1 MKWNSI
7 RTKLI
12 LFMLIATIVPTVA
25 TMIISYSYT
34 TDSLKKRAIEQNHQL
49 MFQGKTNLANFIDNL
64 NRASLTIYTDFEFYR
79 QLDRGY
85 DDYTFDSY
93 TYITLQNIASSMNG
107 IWQVYFYR
115 TETKRASLV
124 IQSIPRRIYDA
135 KVHEDTARYTK
146 DGIQMQPTHLS
157 HTYGFS
163 SSPFFFPSVQVFTLH
178 RPIYRIPSNERL
190 GMLSVD
196 VKLDSLAQI
205 VDQLYVKEQE
215 SIYLLDDLG
224 HVFYA
229 DDRQLIGQQLQDS
242 WYDRD
247 QFNKQESGHFEQDG
261 AIFIHERVSTPLTNW
276 TIVKKIPKSY
286 LLQGANQA
294 AIINIMLIALSL
306 IVIIIATIIVSFRIT
321 RPVRQLVRYI
331 NQVQTGNLR
340 VDIQPVSND
349 EIGVVLKRFR
359 NMMDMINNLI
369 LREYQ
374 LELANKSNQLKAL
387 QAQINPH
394 FMNNALQSIG
404 TQALQHNAPHIYKLV
419 TALGKMMRYSMY
431 TDQSTA
437 TVQEEIDHVKAY
449 LQLQAQR
456 FENTFQAVFDI
467 DERTL
472 DIHLPKMTLQ
482 PLVENYF
489 KHGIE
494 RSVPS
499 GQLTIRCSCMQRT
512 EQQQDEAEVQYL
524 QLVVEDN
531 GRGMTLMRR
540 IELNEKLQ
548 EVHPELLGTRTSHA
562 ISRDEFLSDNAA
574 GSSSSIGL
582 VNVLARL
589 QLFTDGRSTMKVE
602 EKVPHGTRIVIEMGL
617 ERENEHEVTDR
628 R

>member
-1 MKWNSI
+1 MRWNSI

-34 TDSLKKRAIEQNHQL
+34 TDSLEKRAIEQSHQL
-49 MFQGKTNLANFIDNL
+49 MFQGKTNLANFVDNL
-64 NRASLTIYTDFEFYR
+64 NRASLTIYTDYEFYR

-93 TYITLQNIASSMNG
+93 TYVTLQNMASSMNG

-124 IQSIPRRIYDA
+124 IQSVPRRIYDA
-135 KVHEDTARYTK
+135 KLYEDTARYAK
-146 DGIQMQPTHLS
+146 NGIQMQPTHLS

-163 SSPFFFPSVQVFTLH
+163 SSPFYFPSVQVFTLH
-178 RPIYRIPSNERL
+178 RPIYRIPANDRI

-196 VKLDSLAQI
+196 VKLESLAQI
-205 VDQLYVKEQE
+205 MDQLYTLEQE
-215 SIYLLDDLG
+215 SIYLLDDSG

-229 DDRQLIGQQLQDS
+229 DDRQIIGQQLEAS
-242 WYDRD
+242 WYDRE
-247 QFNKQESGHFEQDG
+247 QINKKESGHFEQDG
-261 AIFIHERVSTPLTNW
+261 AIFIHERVATPLANW
-276 TIVKKIPKSY
+276 TLVKKIPKSY
-286 LLQGANQA
+286 LLQEANQA
-294 AIINIMLIALSL
+294 AVINMMLIALSL
-306 IVIIIATIIVSFRIT
+306 IVIIIATIVVSFRIT
-321 RPVRQLVRYI
+321 KPIRQLVRYI

-404 TQALQHNAPHIYKLV
+404 TLALQHNAPHIYKLV

-431 TDQSTA
+431 TDKSTA
-437 TVQEEIDHVKAY
+437 TVQEELEHVKAY
-449 LQLQAQR
+449 LQLQLQR
-456 FENTFQAVFDI
+456 FEDTFQAVFDI

-472 DIHLPKMTLQ
+472 DTQVPKMTLQ

-489 KHGIE
+489 KHGID

-499 GQLTIRCSCMQRT
+499 GQLAIHTRYIERT
-512 EQQQDEAEVQYL
+512 EQAQGIVVPCL
-524 QLVVEDN
+524 QLIVEDN

-540 IELNEKLQ
+540 IELNERLK
-548 EVHPELLGTRTSHA
+548 EVHPELLGTRTSHTL
-562 ISRDEFLSDNAA
+562 SRDEFVSDSSS
-574 GSSSSIGL
+574 GSPSSIGL

-589 QLFTDGRSTMKVE
+589 QLFTDGKSTMRVE
-602 EKVPHGTRIVIEMGL
+602 EQDPQGTRIVIELEL
-617 ERENEHEVTDR
+617 ERDN
-628 R
+628 

>member
-1 MKWNSI
+1 MRWNSI

-34 TDSLKKRAIEQNHQL
+34 TDSLEKRAIEQNHQL
-49 MFQGKTNLANFIDNL
+49 MFQGKTNLANFVDNL
-64 NRASLTIYTDFEFYR
+64 NRASLTIYTDYEFYR

-93 TYITLQNIASSMNG
+93 TYVTLQNMASSMNG

-124 IQSIPRRIYDA
+124 IQSVPRRIYDA
-135 KVHEDTARYTK
+135 KLYEDTARYAE

-178 RPIYRIPSNERL
+178 RPIYRIPANDRI

-196 VKLDSLAQI
+196 VKLESLAQI
-205 VDQLYVKEQE
+205 VDQLYTQEQE
-215 SIYLLDDLG
+215 SIYLLDDSG
-224 HVFYA
+224 HIFYA
-229 DDRQLIGQQLQDS
+229 DDRQIIGQQLEAN
-242 WYDRD
+242 WYNRE
-247 QFNKQESGHFEQDG
+247 QINKMESSHFEQDG
-261 AIFIHERVSTPLTNW
+261 AIFIHERVTTPLANW
-276 TIVKKIPKSY
+276 TLVKKIPKSY
-286 LLQGANQA
+286 LLQEANQA
-294 AIINIMLIALSL
+294 AVINMLLIALSL
-306 IVIIIATIIVSFRIT
+306 IVIILATIIVSFRISK
-321 RPVRQLVRYI
+321 PIRQLVRYI

-431 TDQSTA
+431 TDKSTA
-437 TVQEEIDHVKAY
+437 TVQEELEHVKAY
-449 LQLQAQR
+449 LQLQLQR
-456 FENTFQAVFDI
+456 FEDTFQAFFDI

-472 DIHLPKMTLQ
+472 DNQVPKMTMQ

-489 KHGIE
+489 KHGID

-499 GQLTIRCSCMQRT
+499 GQIAIRTRYIERT
-512 EQQQDEAEVQYL
+512 EQTQGMVIVVPYL
-524 QLVVEDN
+524 QLIVEDN

-540 IELNEKLQ
+540 IELNERLK
-548 EVHPELLGTRTSHA
+548 EVHPEQLGTRTSHTL
-562 ISRDEFLSDNAA
+562 SRDEFVSDSSS
-574 GSSSSIGL
+574 GSPSSIGL

-589 QLFTDGRSTMKVE
+589 QLFTNGKSTMRVE
-602 EKVPHGTRIVIEMGL
+602 EQEPQGTRIVIELEL
-617 ERENEHEVTDR
+617 EREN
-628 R
+628 